1 MFEWITGWINE
12 TGYVAIAAL
21 MFAEN
26 LFPPI
31 PSELIMPL
39 SGYAASQGK
48 LTLAG
53 VVAAGWVGSLAGALF
68 WYGVGR
74 WLGNARIRQFAARHG
89 AWLTMSPEDV
99 DQANRWFCRHGG
111 LAVFVGRLVPAVRT
125 FISVPAG
132 VSDMSFVTFV
142 LYTGLGTALWT
153 ALLAVA
159 GYALGA
165 EFGQISQWLG
175 PPTNAV
181 IAVLILWYGWRV
193 VTFKR
198 RQMRHR

>member
-1 MFEWITGWINE
+1 MFDWITGWINE
-12 TGYVAIAAL
+12 TGYLAIAVL

-39 SGYAASQGK
+39 SGYVASQGH
-48 LTLAG
+48 LSLPG
-53 VVAAGWVGSLAGALF
+53 VVAAGWAGSIAGALF

-74 WLGNARIRQFAARHG
+74 WLGCDRLRRFAARHG
-89 AWLTMSPEDV
+89 AWLTLSPDDV
-99 DQANRWFCRHGG
+99 DEANRWFCRHGG
-111 LAVFVGRLVPAVRT
+111 TAVFVGRLVPAVRT

-132 VSDMSFVTFV
+132 VSDMSFLKFV
-142 LYTGLGTALWT
+142 IYTSLGTAIWT
-153 ALLAVA
+153 ALLGGA

-165 EFGQISQWLG
+165 EYGQISQWLG

-181 IAVLILWYGWRV
+181 IAVLVLWYVWRV
-193 VTFKR
+193 IAFKR
-198 RQMRHR
+198 RQMRHG